1 MSTRRPDK
9 PVRGY
14 IGLPNKTIHGS
25 LGFLALWI
33 MLLVLPCGV
42 PVGYADDAALAA
54 AVNVAGR
61 QRMLSQR
68 IVKAYCEIGLDV
80 LPERASKDL
89 KEAVASFDRQLEY
102 LQRLDV
108 NKETQNALFRVSKL
122 WFEFKPLALGTVS
135 RKNAG
140 PLQALSE
147 ELLNASQRVVELL
160 ETQAGG
166 SVAPL
171 VNIAGRQRML
181 SQRLAKLYML
191 YSWGFKDPQIN
202 DQIKVANKQFSDAL
216 DALIAAPENTDEI
229 LRELNAVDVLW
240 MWFEISLELK
250 DANSFRLVVSESSGS
265 ILVSMDAITR
275 MYERLAVK

>member
-1 MSTRRPDK
+1 
-9 PVRGY
+9 
-14 IGLPNKTIHGS
+14 
-25 LGFLALWI
+25 
-33 MLLVLPCGV
+33 MLLALPCGI
-42 PVGYADDAALAA
+42 PIAYADDAALAT
-54 AVNVAGR
+54 AVNIAGR

-68 IVKAYCEIGLDV
+68 IVKAYCEVGLDV
-80 LPERASKDL
+80 LPERASNDL
-89 KEAVASFDRQLEY
+89 KEAVTLFDRQLEY

-108 NKETQNALFRVSKL
+108 NEETRNTLVRVSKL
-122 WFEFKPLALGTVS
+122 WSEFKPLAMGTVS
-135 RKNAG
+135 RENAG

-147 ELLNASQRVVELL
+147 ELLNTSQRVVELL
-160 ETQAGG
+160 EIQAGG
-166 SVAPL
+166 PVARL
-171 VNIAGRQRML
+171 VNLAGRQRML

-191 YSWGFKDPQIN
+191 YSWGFKDLQLN
-202 DQIKVANKQFSDAL
+202 DQIKVAKTQFSDAL

-265 ILVSMDAITR
+265 ILVSMDSITR

>member
-1 MSTRRPDK
+1 
-9 PVRGY
+9 
-14 IGLPNKTIHGS
+14 
-25 LGFLALWI
+25 
-33 MLLVLPCGV
+33 MLLAPPCAI
-42 PVGYADDAALAA
+42 PIGYAGDAALAA
-54 AVNVAGR
+54 AVNIAGR

-68 IVKAYCEIGLDV
+68 IVKAYCEVGLDV
-80 LPERASKDL
+80 LPVRAGHDL
-89 KEAVASFDRQLEY
+89 KEAVALFDQQLGY

-108 NKETQNALFRVSKL
+108 NEETRNALVRVSKL
-122 WFEFKPLALGTVS
+122 WFEFKPLAMGTVS
-135 RKNAG
+135 RDNAG

-160 ETQAGG
+160 EIQAGG
-166 SVAPL
+166 PVARL

-191 YSWGFKDPQIN
+191 YSWGFQDPQIN

-216 DALIAAPENTDEI
+216 DVLIAAPENTDEI

-250 DANSFRLVVSESSGS
+250 DADSFRLVVSESSGS

-275 MYERLAVK
+275 MYESLFVK

>member
-1 MSTRRPDK
+1 MNETRSDK
-9 PVRGY
+9 PVQVY
-14 IGLPNKTIHGS
+14 FGLRIRAVHGPFR
-25 LGFLALWI
+25 FLAPWI
-33 MLLVLPCGV
+33 MLLVLPGGV
-42 PVGYADDAALAA
+42 PIGYADDAALAA
-54 AVNVAGR
+54 SVNIAGR

-68 IVKAYCEIGLDV
+68 IVKAYCEVGLDV
-80 LPERASKDL
+80 LPERASTDL
-89 KEAVASFDRQLEY
+89 KEAVALFDQQLKY

-108 NKETQNALFRVSKL
+108 NEETRYALVRVSKL
-122 WFEFKPLALGTVS
+122 WFEFKPLAVGTVS
-135 RKNAG
+135 RENASQ
-140 PLQALSE
+140 LQALSE

-160 ETQAGG
+160 EIQAGG
-166 SVAPL
+166 PVARL

-191 YSWGFKDPQIN
+191 YSWGFKDPQLSN
-202 DQIKVANKQFSDAL
+202 QIKVAKEQFSDAL

-240 MWFEISLELK
+240 MWFEVALELK
-250 DANSFRLVVSESSGS
+250 DADSFRLVVSESSGS

>member
-1 MSTRRPDK
+1 
-9 PVRGY
+9 
-14 IGLPNKTIHGS
+14 
-25 LGFLALWI
+25 
-33 MLLVLPCGV
+33 
-42 PVGYADDAALAA
+42 
-54 AVNVAGR
+54 
-61 QRMLSQR
+61 MLSQR

-80 LPERASKDL
+80 LPQRARNDL
-89 KEAVASFDRQLEY
+89 QEAVALFDQQLEY
-102 LQRLDV
+102 LQRLDA
-108 NKETQNALFRVSKL
+108 NDEMRDALTRVTKL
-122 WFEFKPLALGTVS
+122 WLEFKPLAMAKVDRT
-135 RKNAG
+135 NAG

-147 ELLNASQRVVELL
+147 ELLNASQRVVDLL
-160 ETQAGG
+160 EVPAGG
-166 SVAPL
+166 PVARL

-202 DQIKVANKQFSDAL
+202 EQIEVAKTQFSDAL

-265 ILVSMDAITR
+265 ILASMDAVTR
-275 MYERLAVK
+275 MYERLAVN